1 MHEVGIASSLL
12 DAVRAEAQRFPGAH
26 IFKVGVRIGEFAGVD
41 PDAVSFCFEALVR
54 GSELEPLELDIEYCR
69 RGEERSRPDYLC
81 ESPQGAA
88 CLECETVGAR
98 IFGGDELELSYLEV
112 DDEPRAAGA

>member
-12 DAVRAEAQRFPGAH
+12 DAIRAEAQRFPGAH

-54 GSELEPLELDIEYCR
+54 DSDLEPLELDIEYCR
-69 RGEERSRPDYLC
+69 RGEQRGTRSNSRESARDNAWPER
-81 ESPQGAA
+81 AM
-88 CLECETVGAR
+88 THAR
-98 IFGGDELELSYLEV
+98 SFGGEELELSYLEV